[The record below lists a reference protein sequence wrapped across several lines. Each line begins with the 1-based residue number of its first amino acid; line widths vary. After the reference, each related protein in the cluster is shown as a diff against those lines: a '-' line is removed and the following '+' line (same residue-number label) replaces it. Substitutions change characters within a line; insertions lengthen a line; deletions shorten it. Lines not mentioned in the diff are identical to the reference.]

1 MSPFK
6 PGNVPARR
14 PSRST
19 CNYPDF
25 RIHTRLQHVF
35 SALLVIL
42 LLSPTFVSGQISGN
56 VKHQRKDFER
66 FRKGFNRLEAN
77 PYMHRTEAEITAAFS
92 TLEQKLQQP
101 LSPIQQFKA
110 YSELLSQVE
119 CGHTSMAPSKS
130 AIREWGRMKQCLP
143 FDVVLVNKKLFI
155 APTHPNDIARLTKM
169 RKADPASVAPKYPE
183 LKGGTEIYTI
193 DHKTI
198 AEWMQLIGPYLSSD
212 ENGEDFK
219 YFLAGM
225 LFDFYRYI
233 AAPTHQQEI
242 DIQYI
247 SKKDTIP
254 TSVMLGA
261 PLGYTLEARLNVKP
275 KKKKDFGTFKIESGK
290 YGYFRFESFEKSLGK
305 DYNEFLKKSFT
316 TLKKKK
322 INCLIFDL
330 RGNTGG
336 MIQLELLHYL
346 LPAGTH
352 LGSYEILKHESW
364 WGLRSLGIKPRQEM
378 SKLYRKNLKQT
389 QIARRKDPQADV
401 STMTVAAVYKDLFY
415 KGKIVVI
422 TDEGTFSAASL
433 LACHLK
439 TIAGAQIV
447 GQQAGGGF
455 YEGNAGA
462 LQLKLK
468 KSKLVFQVNPNYCQ
482 THLNTGVHD
491 SLIKRP
497 DLLVF
502 SEAYIPKEKF
512 VKRKINTKDDPV
524 IKAAQKL
531 FVQ

>member
-1 MSPFK
+1 MLPFK
-6 PGNVPARR
+6 LGNVPARR
-14 PSRST
+14 PFQLIY
-19 CNYPDF
+19 NYLHF
-25 RIHTRLQHVF
+25 RMHTRIQSTI
-35 SALLVIL
+35 SALLIVL
-42 LLSPTFVSGQISGN
+42 LLSPAFISAQISGN

-66 FRKGFNRLEAN
+66 FQKGFNRLEGN
-77 PYMHRTEAEITAAFS
+77 PYMHRTEAEISAAFS
-92 TLEQKLQQP
+92 TLEQELQQP

-110 YSELLSQVE
+110 YSALLSQVE
-119 CGHTSMAPSKS
+119 CGHTSMAPSKA

-155 APTHPNDIARLTKM
+155 APTHPNDIARLNKM
-169 RKADPASVAPKYPE
+169 RKADPAAVAPKYPE
-183 LKGGTEIYTI
+183 LKGGTEIYSI

-225 LFDFYRYI
+225 LFDFYRYV
-233 AAPTHQQEI
+233 ALPSQQQEA

-247 SKKDTIP
+247 SKKDTIS
-254 TSVMLGA
+254 TSVILGA

-275 KKKKDFGTFKIESGK
+275 KKKKDFGTFKIEGGK
-290 YGYFRFESFEKSLGK
+290 YGYFRYESFEKSLGK
-305 DYNEFLKKSFT
+305 DYDEFLKKSFT
-316 TLKKKK
+316 TIKKKK

-336 MIQLELLHYL
+336 MIQLELLRYL
-346 LPAGTH
+346 LPAGTQ
-352 LGSYEILKHESW
+352 LGSYEILKQESW
-364 WGLRSLGIKPRQEM
+364 WGLRSLGIKTSQEM
-378 SKLYRKNLKQT
+378 SQLYRKNLKRA
-389 QIARRKDPQADV
+389 QIARRKDPQADI
-401 STMTVAAVYKDLFY
+401 SSMTVAAIYKDLFY

-433 LACHLK
+433 LTCHLK
-439 TIAGAQIV
+439 TIAGAKIV

-455 YEGNAGA
+455 YAGNAGA

-482 THLNTGVHD
+482 THLNAGVHD

-497 DLLVF
+497 DLIVF